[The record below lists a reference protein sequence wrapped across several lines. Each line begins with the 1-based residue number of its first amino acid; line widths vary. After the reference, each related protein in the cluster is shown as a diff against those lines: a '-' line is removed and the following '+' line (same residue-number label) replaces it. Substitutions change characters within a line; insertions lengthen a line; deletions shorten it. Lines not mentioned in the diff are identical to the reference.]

1 MYFSRAVS
9 RSVTAV
15 GRRFGRSLSATAFQP
30 AVSPKIRVAA
40 GVAGMSMA
48 VCSAVRMSLLALL
61 FYILLHF
68 MQQYCHAT
76 SNYENVLPGGDTCKR
91 WQLVLHGGPL
101 HGPIIG
107 LHSLI
112 RTSTSTSS
120 PFPFPPPPSKPTNTT
135 TIESLQQPQI
145 TLHNCRRCTEGI
157 ESADGPLPN
166 FCWGRQESEH

>member
-61 FYILLHF
+61 FYIFLHLCNNTA
-68 MQQYCHAT
+68 MQRAT
-76 SNYENVLPGGDTCKR
+76 T
-91 WQLVLHGGPL
+91 
-101 HGPIIG
+101 
-107 LHSLI
+107 
-112 RTSTSTSS
+112 RTSCLGETHV
-120 PFPFPPPPSKPTNTT
+120 N
-135 TIESLQQPQI
+135 
-145 TLHNCRRCTEGI
+145 
-157 ESADGPLPN
+157 DGNLYCMAALYTAPL
-166 FCWGRQESEH
+166 